1 MFLNS
6 IGKGLSN
13 FDVYENNT
21 ATTDLYNLNS
31 YEEMASTYLYDSHTS
46 YSLKYD
52 LSAYHNLDDKSH
64 MMSFGSI
71 REFDDHHVVQCGFEK
86 NTAAG
91 AILVGSSRGLW
102 AKYNG
107 VEQDVART
115 LSNLQLPPTHLAAR
129 IDRGLTL
136 LRKVVRTEEHP
147 GSGNEVCSKL
157 HTVAIHPLELFSKMR
172 TKTIGESPFQHVY
185 SEDDPLQEMNQ
196 ARKRTPDIDFTSM
209 SPLQRELLEPDLPAL
224 TCRNGY
230 DQKVNSYMY
239 YLSKACIEYNAEVPG
254 SFNFNYGRGNYY
266 AINLRLCK

>member
-1 MFLNS
+1 MFLDS
-6 IGKGLSN
+6 IGKGLSK

-71 REFDDHHVVQCGFEK
+71 RDFGDHHVVQCGFEK

-91 AILVGSSRGLW
+91 AILVGSSRGSW

-107 VEQDVART
+107 VELDVART
-115 LSNLQLPPTHLAAR
+115 LSNLQLPPSHLATR

-172 TKTIGESPFQHVY
+172 TKIIGESPFQHVY
-185 SEDDPLQEMNQ
+185 SENDPLQEMNQ
-196 ARKRTPDIDFTSM
+196 ARRTPDIDFTST
-209 SPLQRELLEPDLPAL
+209 SLLLPDLPAL

-230 DQKVNSYMY
+230 NQEVNSYMY
-239 YLSKACIEYNAEVPG
+239 LFSKACIEYNAEVPG

-266 AINLRLCK
+266 AINLCHCK